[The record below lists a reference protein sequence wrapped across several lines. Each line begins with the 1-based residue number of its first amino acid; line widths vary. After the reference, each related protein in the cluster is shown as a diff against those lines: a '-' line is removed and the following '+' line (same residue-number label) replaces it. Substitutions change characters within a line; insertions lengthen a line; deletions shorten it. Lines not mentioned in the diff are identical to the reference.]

1 MTSAYL
7 SLYSQDR
14 PELGRGSGAERMCSC
29 PSPAHEDRKPS
40 CSVHLETGKWFCH
53 ACGEG
58 GGVVKWLR
66 LTRGLGGPE
75 ALETARRL
83 GLGPEHGDIINSS
96 RVNGRRRSAPN
107 GQRPYRQPCSVDNA
121 PPAALPLRYGACYRY
136 RTPDGTEYARVF
148 RYPENRPA
156 RKADP
161 YTRRSGGKHA
171 GTWTHRAPQHRWPYR
186 IETLAESVPVVIV
199 EGEKCADAL
208 AGPAEGFG
216 VLSWLGGSGAV
227 LRTDWGAL
235 AGREVILWPDA
246 DGPGREAMARL
257 AGELDRIGAAR
268 VRMIDP
274 EEDRAEG
281 WDVADAIE
289 KDGWGWEETE
299 QYLLRA
305 EQVDQQECR
314 RLRRVAEK
322 VLVTAE
328 GIDPDRI
335 DWIWEPYLPAGAV
348 TLMAGAPGCGKSF
361 LSIALAAELSRGRT
375 PFHRRGTGKIPA
387 AILSLE
393 DDPART
399 IVPRLKACGAD
410 LGEIVIFD
418 WRHPE
423 ADPLDSL
430 SMREGTEGE
439 LLRVLRE
446 GVKMHGLR
454 LVIID
459 TLTAFTPARMDG
471 NEAVAVRQM
480 MKPLARFAA
489 ECGVGV
495 LVICHARKR
504 SSHDS
509 THGVQATVLGSVDY
523 VASCR
528 SALLVQKDPQGEE
541 KTAGIMTHAKCNFG
555 PLGPSLSFSIGG
567 DGWRWGEERQET
579 AEEIEEALLARR
591 EHRRM
596 KEREERIK
604 ARKAETRAHIEERI
618 RTYMEQYPGEEFS
631 TRELRENI
639 EVKND
644 TIAGVLHKM
653 MEEKQLRRRRK
664 GKQKVL
670 WRLAG
675 NGQQERTNDEDKPP
689 ETGPRFE
696 TGPQETKTPGIG
708 LVDRKEKTCPVEN
721 KPVPLSPPLY
731 ARTGTGFGDRFSTG
745 EKKERKKGSGK
756 PPPKPNGRSP

>member
-1 MTSAYL
+1 MTGAYL

-14 PELGRGSGAERMCSC
+14 PELARGSGVERMCSC
-29 PSPAHEDRKPS
+29 PSPTHEDRKPS
-40 CSVHLETGKWFCH
+40 CSVHLDSGKWFCH
-53 ACGEG
+53 SCGEG

-66 LTRGLGGPE
+66 LTRGLPGPE

-83 GLGPEHGDIINSS
+83 GLAPEPP
-96 RVNGRRRSAPN
+96 VNGSPPSSPN
-107 GQRPYRQPCSVDNA
+107 GQRPYRQPRSVENA
-121 PPAALPLRYGACYRY
+121 PLAALPLRYGACYRY
-136 RTPDGTEYARVF
+136 RSPDGTEYARVF
-148 RYPENRPA
+148 RYPENHPS

-161 YTRRSGGKHA
+161 YTRRASGKYA
-171 GTWTHRAPQHRWPYR
+171 GTWTHRAPENRWPYL
-186 IETLAESVPVVIV
+186 IETLRESVPVVIV

-208 AGPAEGFG
+208 AGLTREVG

-227 LRTDWGAL
+227 LRTDWDAL
-235 AGREVILWPDA
+235 AGREVILWSDA
-246 DGPGREAMARL
+246 DDPGREAMARL
-257 AGELDRIGAAR
+257 AGELDRIGAAK

-274 EEDRAEG
+274 EEDRPNG
-281 WDVADAIE
+281 WDVADAIAE
-289 KDGWGWEETE
+289 EGWGWKEVES
-299 QYLLRA
+299 YLLRA
-305 EQVDQQECR
+305 EQVDPQECR
-314 RLRRVAEK
+314 RLRRVAEQ
-322 VLVTAE
+322 VLVSAGE
-328 GIDPDRI
+328 IESGRI

-361 LSIALAAELSRGRT
+361 LSIALAASLSRGLT
-375 PFHRRGTGKIPA
+375 PFRGKRTGKIPTA
-387 AILSLE
+387 VLSLE

-423 ADPLDSL
+423 ADSLDSL

-446 GVKMHGLR
+446 GVKMHGIR
-454 LVIID
+454 MVIID

-471 NEAVAVRQM
+471 HEAVAVRQM

-528 SALLVQKDPQGEE
+528 SAVLVQKDPKVDEG
-541 KTAGIMTHAKCNFG
+541 TAGIMTHAKCNFG
-555 PLGPSLSFSIGG
+555 PLGPSLSFSIGT
-567 DGWRWGEERQET
+567 DGWRWGEERQES

-591 EHRRM
+591 DNRRT
-596 KEREERIK
+596 KDRDERRER
-604 ARKAETRAHIEERI
+604 RRAETRTRIEERI
-618 RTYMEQYPGEEFS
+618 RTYLEENPGDGIS

-639 EVKND
+639 EARCD
-644 TIAGVLHKM
+644 TIAGVLNHM
-653 MEEKQLRRRRK
+653 LEDGRLVRRRK

-670 WRLAG
+670 WSLAG
-675 NGQQERTNDEDKPP
+675 NGQQERTNDEEKPP
-689 ETGPRFE
+689 KTGSRFS
-696 TGPQETKTPGIG
+696 TGSQESKTPGNG
-708 LVDRKEKTCPVEN
+708 SVDRKEKTCPVEN
-721 KPVPLSPPLY
+721 KPVPVSPPY
-731 ARTGTGFGDRFSTG
+731 TRAREPVSGTSLHP
-745 EKKERKKGSGK
+745 EAERERDKGSGK
-756 PPPKPNGRSP
+756 DPPKPNGRSP

>member
-1 MTSAYL
+1 MTGAYL

-14 PELGRGSGAERMCSC
+14 PELGRGSGIERMCSC

-40 CSVHLETGKWFCH
+40 CSVHLESGKWFCH
-53 ACGEG
+53 GCGEG

-66 LTRGLGGPE
+66 LARGLPGSK
-75 ALETARRL
+75 ALVTARRL
-83 GLGPEHGDIINSS
+83 GLVPEPRVSGRLQSS
-96 RVNGRRRSAPN
+96 PN
-107 GQRPYRQPCSVDNA
+107 GHRPYRQPSSVDNA
-121 PPAALPLRYGACYRY
+121 PPAALPARCAVCYRY
-136 RTPDGTEYARVF
+136 RTPDGIEYARVF
-148 RYPENRPA
+148 RFPENHPG

-161 YTRRSGGKHA
+161 YTRRSGGKYA
-171 GTWTHRAPQHRWPYR
+171 GTWTHRAPQRRWPYR
-186 IETLAESVPVVIV
+186 VETLADATPVVIV

-208 AGPAEGFG
+208 AGLAEGYG

-227 LRTDWGAL
+227 LRTDWAAL
-235 AGREVILWPDA
+235 AGRKVILWPDA
-246 DGPGREAMARL
+246 DGPGREAIARL
-257 AGELDRIGAAR
+257 AGELDRIGAAK
-268 VRMIDP
+268 VLMISP
-274 EEDRAEG
+274 EKERPDG
-281 WDVADAIE
+281 WDVADAIA
-289 KDGWGWEETE
+289 KDGWGWEEVE
-299 QYLLRA
+299 RYLLQA
-305 EQVDQQECR
+305 EPVDQQECR

-335 DWIWEPYLPAGAV
+335 EWIWEPYLPAGAV

-361 LSIALAAELSRGRT
+361 LSIALAAELSRGLT
-375 PFHRRGTGKIPA
+375 PFHGRRTGKVPT

-423 ADPLDSL
+423 ADSLETL

-446 GVKMHGLR
+446 GVKLHGIR

-471 NEAVAVRQM
+471 HEAVAVRQM
-480 MKPLARFAA
+480 MKPLARFASD
-489 ECGVGV
+489 CGVGV

-528 SALLVQKDPQGEE
+528 SALLVQKDPKAEE
-541 KTAGIMTHAKCNFG
+541 GTAGIMTHAKCNFG
-555 PLGPSLSFSIGG
+555 PLGPSLSFSIGT
-567 DGWRWGEERQET
+567 DGWRWGEERQES
-579 AEEIEEALLARR
+579 ADEIEEALLARR
-591 EHRRM
+591 EHKRM
-596 KEREERIK
+596 KDREEWRESRR
-604 ARKAETRAHIEERI
+604 ARARARIEERI
-618 RTYMEQYPGEEFS
+618 RTYLEENPGEEFS
-631 TRELRENI
+631 TRELKETA
-639 EVKND
+639 EVRYD
-644 TIAGVLHKM
+644 TVAGVLNGM
-653 MEEKQLRRRRK
+653 REEGRLLRRRK
-664 GKQKVL
+664 GKQTVL
-670 WRLAG
+670 WSLAG
-675 NGQQERTNDEDKPP
+675 GATPGRRRSEKGTP
-689 ETGPRFE
+689 ETASRLV
-696 TGPQETKTPGIG
+696 TASQKTENNGKRLIAG
-708 LVDRKEKTCPVEN
+708 NSTAYPVEN
-721 KPVPLSPPLY
+721 QPLPNSPPQC
-731 ARTGTGFGDRFSTG
+731 ARAGSGLPAGT
-745 EKKERKKGSGK
+745 EKERSKGSGK

>member
-83 GLGPEHGDIINSS
+83 GLTPEPGRGRDK
-96 RVNGRRRSAPN
+96 RPVNGSPPSSPS
-107 GQRPYRQPCSVDNA
+107 GQRPYRQPSSVENA
-121 PPAALPLRYGACYRY
+121 PPAALPSRYGACYRY
-136 RTPDGTEYARVF
+136 RTPEGAEYARVF

-171 GTWTHRAPQHRWPYR
+171 GTWTHRAPQNRWPYR

-208 AGPAEGFG
+208 AGLAEGFG

-227 LRTDWGAL
+227 LRTDWDAL

-246 DGPGREAMARL
+246 DDPGREAMARL

-274 EEDRAEG
+274 EEDRPDG
-281 WDVADAIE
+281 WDVADAIG
-289 KDGWGWEETE
+289 KDGWGWEETR

-361 LSIALAAELSRGRT
+361 LSIALAAELSQGLT
-375 PFHRRGTGKIPA
+375 PFHRRRTGKIPA

-423 ADPLDSL
+423 ADSLETL

-454 LVIID
+454 LLIID

-471 NEAVAVRQM
+471 HEAVAVRQM

-528 SALLVQKDPQGEE
+528 SALLVQKDPMAEAG
-541 KTAGIMTHAKCNFG
+541 TAGIMTHAKCNFG

-567 DGWRWGEERQET
+567 DGWRWGEERQES
-579 AEEIEEALLARR
+579 ADEIEEALLARR
-591 EHRRM
+591 EHNKM
-596 KEREERIK
+596 KDREEWRESRRVRTK
-604 ARKAETRAHIEERI
+604 TRIEERI
-618 RTYMEQYPGEEFS
+618 RTYLAENPGEEFS
-631 TRELRENI
+631 TRELKETV
-639 EVKND
+639 EVRYD
-644 TIAGVLHKM
+644 TIAGVLNHM
-653 MEEKQLRRRRK
+653 LEEGSLVRRRK
-664 GKQKVL
+664 GRQKVL
-670 WRLAG
+670 WSLAG
-675 NGQQERTNDEDKPP
+675 NGKREQTRDEDKPP
-689 ETGPRFE
+689 LTASRFE
-696 TGPQETKTPGIG
+696 TASQNPEQNGKR
-708 LVDRKEKTCPVEN
+708 LVAGNSTAYPVEN
-721 KPVPLSPPLY
+721 QPLPVSPPLC
-731 ARTGTGFGDRFSTG
+731 ARAGSGLGSGLPAGT
-745 EKKERKKGSGK
+745 EKERKKGSGK